1 VADITRIVVTI
12 HCHQILNRR
21 SALVPAAAA
30 LLATL
35 HFAINAIANSAKAST
50 RD

>member
-1 VADITRIVVTI
+1 MVDINRIVVTI
-12 HCHQILNRR
+12 HRHQILNRR
-21 SALVPAAAA
+21 SALALAAAE